1 MRIYVRGSRS
11 LHVRTD
17 YADEG
22 MLVLTCWRAKYG
34 ETVRIIFTSWFGT
47 YCIYVCCFFRF
58 DASTKKLF
66 VSFHYHVL
74 FFSFF
79 MFFFCLAAVSSCKYC
94 KHSAFMIIFRYIKI
108 KYSWKL
114 IISLLKY
121 CTLHKTQ
128 FALQYI
134 DNNIFVMATH
144 TKNTGLF
151 FRFAGTEKC

>member
-1 MRIYVRGSRS
+1 MRGSRS
-11 LHVRTD
+11 CTCQDIHG
-17 YADEG
+17 EG
-22 MLVLTCWRAKYG
+22 ILALTCWRAIYG

-58 DASTKKLF
+58 DASTKKLL

-74 FFSFF
+74 FFCLSFLSG
-79 MFFFCLAAVSSCKYC
+79 CCVSSGKYC
-94 KHSAFMIIFRYIKI
+94 KNSAFMIIFRFIEI

-121 CTLHKTQ
+121 CNLHKTQ

-134 DNNIFVMATH
+134 DNHIFVVATP
-144 TKNTGLF
+144 TRNIGLF
-151 FRFAGTEKC
+151 FRFVGSEKC